1 MPLSRRC
8 NKRFARPFLKALP
21 VAPCEGTKLESGQ
34 MLRGR
39 DALKPPTPP
48 PRAVRVSMAEPSRS
62 DQSRAWNSREYNSKQ
77 TESEPKGASW
87 LKARGRDDDRRR
99 PDIGGRTYGTVPST
113 YTRQERIRPGY
124 GHVPSQDSAD
134 AVWGSATSQLR
145 NDGVEGSMVSLPLD
159 RWQVFCIPLS
169 GC

>member
-1 MPLSRRC
+1 
-8 NKRFARPFLKALP
+8 
-21 VAPCEGTKLESGQ
+21 

-159 RWQVFCIPLS
+159 RWQEVEYTMMMPEGIHRFRPHPVRQGRVSNATLFAD
-169 GC
+169 